1 MQQRRTALAGSL
13 AALLTMVALGAGC
26 GSSAPEPI
34 VLGPMT
40 FVLQNDTTRTIYVDN
55 TTAQSWFTV
64 RDNAGKTVTLSR
76 GCVCVCGDDDCEACT
91 EDAPLPSVRA
101 LAPGESA
108 RFTWDAQFWTFRDD
122 GDTGECA
129 VGQRA
134 RTDRSFVSEVC
145 WGAGQIVGAN
155 DTTVIDG
162 QGCAT
167 LDLKPGTVVKH
178 SVKDADLKPV
188 FRAPTFGISNASGAP
203 IYLNTTHGK
212 DWVTLRDRNGVTLL
226 LERPEC
232 TCSCDE
238 PETCADNCGGNVIP
252 SVKEIADGADEKV
265 VWDGRY
271 WLAQEIAEGRCVSEH
286 RAGATDAGFTAEVC
300 WGTGKDEPNP
310 PAATIT
316 GESCATVQITQ
327 DEETLHTVPA
337 P

>member
-26 GSSAPEPI
+26 GSSEPEPI

-64 RDNAGKTVTLSR
+64 RDSAGQTIVLER
-76 GCVCVCGDDDCEACT
+76 GCTCVCGDDECEPCVAQ
-91 EDAPLPSVRA
+91 APLAAVKA
-101 LAPGESA
+101 IAPGESA
-108 RFTWDAQFWTFRDD
+108 RFTWDAQFWSFEDKKD
-122 GDTGECA
+122 GGQCA
-129 VGQRA
+129 TGQRA

-145 WGAGQIVGAN
+145 WGAGQLAG
-155 DTTVIDG
+155 DG
-162 QGCAT
+162 TATLDGEDCAT
-167 LDLKPGTVVKH
+167 LDLKPGAVVTH
-178 SVKDADLKPV
+178 AVKDADLKPV

-203 IYLNTTHGK
+203 IYLNTTPYSG
-212 DWVTLRDRNGVTLL
+212 WVTLRDRNGVTLL